1 MCFLTCRRYH
11 EKQGDA
17 APDDFGARNAARE
30 AVLGK
35 GQSKRIW
42 AELYK
47 VVDSSDV
54 IVQVGNRRSYHCL
67 SGMRP
72 GNGAMSGLMNGPN
85 RCVTRLQPNFA
96 GQLRRTVAD
105 LVPLIKRWAVRRS
118 IGPVTTCLC
127 GQDGVFASHHQPRRH
142 YGKCCQN
149 VTGTC

>member
-1 MCFLTCRRYH
+1 MSCRQMCFPPFRRYH

-54 IVQVGNRRSYHCL
+54 IVQVGNRRNYHCL

-85 RCVTRLQPNFA
+85 RCVTHRQPNFA
-96 GQLRRTVAD
+96 GQLRRTTQ
-105 LVPLIKRWAVRRS
+105 LLTSCRS
-118 IGPVTTCLC
+118 SNAGLSATLLDP
-127 GQDGVFASHHQPRRH
+127 
-142 YGKCCQN
+142 
-149 VTGTC
+149 

>member
-1 MCFLTCRRYH
+1 MTVRQWLCMFCGRYH

-54 IVQVGNRRSYHCL
+54 VVQVEIFSDAT
-67 SGMRP
+67 S
-72 GNGAMSGLMNGPN
+72 
-85 RCVTRLQPNFA
+85 LQSVGWLCFH
-96 GQLRRTVAD
+96 
-105 LVPLIKRWAVRRS
+105 LV
-118 IGPVTTCLC
+118 
-127 GQDGVFASHHQPRRH
+127 
-142 YGKCCQN
+142 
-149 VTGTC
+149 